1 MNGRDRTRTNPF
13 GPSFYTHG
21 STFGIRGRT
30 LVVVPRTTTLVPIWQ
45 RLVSEFSRFVKH
57 VCVDLYLLCTVHRIA
72 LTCPSLAWPSHL
84 PPRHQLTYS
93 GQTDIHM
100 GTDTAT
106 TTIHAS
112 KGRCLEY
119 LIGIQTRPARYWEV
133 SLDVPR
139 CLTIREELNVARV
152 LLSLLLMFS
161 ISPLLRLFAGFGSL
175 MRTRGVCFVAVSLL
189 LRDSTELD

>member
-1 MNGRDRTRTNPF
+1 
-13 GPSFYTHG
+13 
-21 STFGIRGRT
+21 
-30 LVVVPRTTTLVPIWQ
+30 
-45 RLVSEFSRFVKH
+45 
-57 VCVDLYLLCTVHRIA
+57 
-72 LTCPSLAWPSHL
+72 
-84 PPRHQLTYS
+84 
-93 GQTDIHM
+93 M

-152 LLSLLLMFS
+152 LLSVVDVFHFT
-161 ISPLLRLFAGFGSL
+161 SPEIV
-175 MRTRGVCFVAVSLL
+175 RGVRFPDANKRGLFCGSVIVIKRLN
-189 LRDSTELD
+189 